1 MDTLTL
7 LRELSVHTEWADAI
21 VFSAIDANLEA
32 GKDERLLRVL
42 RHLHLVQ
49 KVFLDV
55 WRKKTINPEETRSYD
70 ILELE
75 GYVRVNHRE
84 FGEFLDT
91 LTNSM
96 LDAPVRLPW
105 AELVSRNLGFEVA
118 EPTLGETL
126 IQVHAHS
133 TYHRGQVNSRL
144 RELGINPP
152 MTDYIAWVWAR
163 KPPAS
168 WSGKTS

>member
-7 LRELSVHTEWADAI
+7 LRELSGHTQWADAV
-21 VFSAIDANLEA
+21 VFSAIDAHPEA
-32 GKDERLLRVL
+32 GKDERLLGLL

-55 WRKKTINPEETRSYD
+55 WRNKTINPEETRSFD

-75 GYVRVNHRE
+75 GYVRGNHRE

-91 LTNSM
+91 LTNGM

-133 TYHRGQVNSRL
+133 AYHRGQVNSRL

-152 MTDYIAWVWAR
+152 MTDYIAWVWAL